1 MTTAPNLYQRI
12 YEKKSS
18 EELKSIVSD
27 PNVAID
33 TRHLAISILEQ
44 RGELSGELRIER
56 ASLESQRTQLL
67 NHELATD
74 QYNTLWQRLAANTI
88 DSTLLKILGYTA
100 GYFYSGDIS
109 TAVAVLVNFFPFV
122 YSIAFHSLFGQTIG
136 KMFMGIKVFDRDEHT
151 SVNFRKAFL
160 RDCIPLLS
168 VAGLS
173 LLALS
178 GEIYETSGYTQTAV
192 VLSAIIISWAVLEI
206 ITLLFHKK
214 RRALHDLIAGTVVLK
229 IRDR

>member
-1 MTTAPNLYQRI
+1 MTAPNFYIQL

-18 EELKSIVSD
+18 DELKSIVSD

-44 RGELSGELRIER
+44 RGELSGELSVEK
-56 ASLESQRTQLL
+56 ASLETQRLQLL
-67 NHELATD
+67 NHELASD
-74 QYNTLWQRLAANTI
+74 RYNTFWQRLAANTI
-88 DSTLLKILGYTA
+88 DSTLLKILGFTA

-109 TAVAVLVNFFPFV
+109 AAVVVLVNFFPLA
-122 YSIAFHSLFGQTIG
+122 YSIAFHALFGQTIS
-136 KMFMGIKVFDRDEHT
+136 KMLMGIKVFDRDEQT
-151 SVNFRKAFL
+151 AVNFRKAFL
-160 RDCIPLLS
+160 RDSIPLLS
-168 VAGLS
+168 VAALS

-178 GEIYETSGYTQTAV
+178 GEINEASGYTQTAV
-192 VLSAIIISWAVLEI
+192 ILSVVILSWAVLEI
-206 ITLLFHKK
+206 VTLLFNKK